1 MTRCRLLAVAAVA
14 LLCASAGLQARTDF
28 FPLDQIRPGMKGIGK
43 TCYLGSKPEEFE
55 VEVLGLLRGVG
66 PGANA
71 VLARFSGGPLEQ
83 TGVFEGMSGSPVYID
98 GKLLGAVAFSFP
110 FAKVAVGGI
119 TPISQMVDA
128 FKSDVVLDIGPKG
141 ILKKSMLW
149 NYRLSSPPMEAEDS
163 AFFISQ
169 AEARMQPGLAPYT
182 GHALM
187 PIGTPLALSGFS
199 PMTLEHFA
207 SQLKGMGLATL
218 QGSGAGTIQSPVSTR
233 TAAATNTAPVEP
245 GSNIVVPLVRG
256 DLDASAGGTVTHI
269 DGDKLYAFGHLLFN
283 LGDTELAM
291 HRGRVITVFP
301 SLQSSFKILETGEAI
316 GTIRQDRSSGIYGIL
331 GQQARMIPITVKMTT
346 SRGVRKDYRFEV
358 SRDRFL
364 TPFLVNFTVF
374 NSIVSVERSL
384 GVSTL
389 QVKGKIRIKGEP
401 PVVIENRFS
410 ADNNAPAFASLS
422 VAVPVNFL
430 LASGYKNLELE
441 NIDLDISA
449 LEDDRGA
456 VLDALRLDRQE
467 VRAGDAVDLSVFYE
481 RTNGEVVQ
489 DSYPVKIP
497 SDVTPG
503 PIVMLVADGTS
514 LMSMDAREQG
524 DELVPR
530 DLAQLIK
537 FINNIR
543 RNDRVYVRL
552 LRREPGAVIRG
563 EGMPGLPPSVLTI
576 LRSDR
581 NEGAVGSIQTST
593 YMEYELP
600 PSDYVVTGAKTVSL
614 NIKP

>member
-1 MTRCRLLAVAAVA
+1 MSRSRLQ
-14 LLCASAGLQARTDF
+14 ASAVFVLLSASVGLPARIDF
-28 FPLDQIRPGMKGIGK
+28 FPLDQVRPGMKGIGR
-43 TCYLGSKPEEFE
+43 TCYLGSKPEEFQ
-55 VEVLGLLRGVG
+55 VEVLGVMRGIG

-119 TPISQMVDA
+119 TPIAQMVDA
-128 FKSDVVLDIGPKG
+128 FKTNVAMDSGPRG

-149 NYRLSSPPMEAEDS
+149 DYRLPSPPMQAKDS
-163 AFFISQ
+163 SFFISP
-169 AEARMQPGLAPYT
+169 AEVRLQPALAPYA
-182 GHALM
+182 GHALV
-187 PIGTPLALSGFS
+187 PIATPLSLSGFS
-199 PMTLEHFA
+199 PVALERFA
-207 SQLKGMGLATL
+207 PELRSMGLTVL
-218 QGSGAGTIQSPVSTR
+218 PGSGAGALQ
-233 TAAATNTAPVEP
+233 AAAPTRPASTTETTPTEP

-256 DLDASAGGTVTHI
+256 DLDASAGGTVTYI
-269 DGDKLYAFGHLLFN
+269 DGDRLYAFGHLLFN
-283 LGDTELAM
+283 LGNTELAM
-291 HRGRVITVFP
+291 HKGRVITVFP
-301 SLQSSFKILETGEAI
+301 SLQSSFKILETGEPI

-331 GQQARMIPITVKMTT
+331 GQQAQMIPIAVNMTT
-346 SRGVRKDYRFEV
+346 SRGVRKDYKYEV

-384 GVSTL
+384 GISTL
-389 QVKGKIRIKGEP
+389 RVKGKIRIKGEP
-401 PVVIENRFS
+401 SVEIDSRFS

-422 VAVPVNFL
+422 VAIPVNFL
-430 LASGYKNLELE
+430 LAAGYNNLELE
-441 NIDLDISA
+441 NIDLDIVGQ
-449 LEDDRGA
+449 EDDRAA
-456 VLDALRLDRQE
+456 VLDSLRLDRQE
-467 VRAGDAVDLSVFYE
+467 VRPGDAVDLDVFCE
-481 RTNGEVVQ
+481 RTNGEVVRE
-489 DSYPVKIP
+489 SYPVKIP
-497 SDVTPG
+497 SDITPG
-503 PIVMLVADGTS
+503 PITMLVADGTS

-530 DLAQLIK
+530 DLTQLIK

-543 RNDRVYVRL
+543 KNDRVYVRL
-552 LRREPGAVIRG
+552 YRREAGAVIRG

-600 PSDYVVTGAKTVSL
+600 PSEYVVTGIKAVNL